1 MHHRRGFTLIELLIA
16 LNLSMVV
23 IHLMVF
29 ALSSLRFPSSQIDI
43 RQNLNGV
50 YQLRQRLALC
60 RVKKVERRSILC
72 TFDHKEHELRFEDDR
87 LVMRPGYVVYM
98 ENLEAGFFEEQDKV
112 IRVAFTAEGE
122 EVHAVLAMLE

>member
-29 ALSSLRFPSSQIDI
+29 ALSSLRYPSSQIDV

-60 RVKKVERRSILC
+60 RVKKVERRNMFC
-72 TFDHKEHELRFEDDR
+72 TFDHQEHELRFEDDR
-87 LVMRPGYVVYM
+87 LVMRPGYVVYL

-112 IRVAFTAEGE
+112 IHVTFTTEGE
-122 EVHAVLAMLE
+122 EVHAVLGMLE